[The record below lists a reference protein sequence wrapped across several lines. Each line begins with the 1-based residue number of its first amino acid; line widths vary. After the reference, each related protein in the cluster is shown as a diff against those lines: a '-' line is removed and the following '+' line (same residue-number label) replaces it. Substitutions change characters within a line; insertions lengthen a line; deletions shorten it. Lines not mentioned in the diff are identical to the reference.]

1 MGNFAVIDTET
12 NWDNRVMSVGIVV
25 AREDFSAL
33 DKRYYILDPEC
44 QVGGMYD
51 SVLELVRPHGVCSRR
66 KAMKE
71 LRLWLL
77 GLDVERLFAYNAR
90 FDRNHLPELGD
101 FCWFDIM
108 RIAAYRQYNPAIP
121 ADALCCS
128 TGRLKSHYGVEP
140 ITRMLSGDESYR
152 ETHNAL
158 LDARDELAI
167 MRLLGLSPADYQ
179 CAAI

>member
-12 NWDNRVMSVGIVV
+12 NWENRVMSLGIVV
-25 AREDFSAL
+25 AGEDFSPV

-44 QVGGMYD
+44 RVGGMYD
-51 SVLELVRPHGVCSRR
+51 SVMDLARPDGVCTRR
-66 KAMKE
+66 KALKE

-77 GLDVERLFAYNAR
+77 GLGVQKLFAYNAR

-108 RIAAYRQYNPAIP
+108 RIAAYRQHNPAIP

-128 TGRLKSHYGVEP
+128 TGRLKSRYGVEP
-140 ITRMLSGDESYR
+140 ITRMLSGDPGYR

-167 MRLLGLSPADYQ
+167 MRMLGLSPEDYQ
-179 CAAI
+179 CAGI